1 MSSVPVQFL
10 IYVMPEPVCSQAPV
24 IMSFVGCLEASVGIP
39 KIFNITVLNTCNN
52 NDTTVTDLMVSRN
65 INGMQAG
72 NLTISSNNLSLSSM
86 TFTWTP
92 QANQIGSQQMCLIAY
107 TE

>member
-10 IYVMPEPVCSQAPV
+10 IYVMPEPGCLQAPS
-24 IMSFVGCLEASVGIP
+24 IIAFAGCLEASIGIP
-39 KIFNITVLNTCNN
+39 KIFNITVLNKCDP
-52 NDTTVTDLMVSRN
+52 NDTAVTDLMVSRN

-72 NLTISSNNLSLSSM
+72 NLTTSLNNLSLSSM

-92 QANQIGSQQMCLIAY
+92 QANQIGSQQMCVIAY

>member
-10 IYVMPEPVCSQAPV
+10 IYVMPEPICSQAPS
-24 IMSFVGCLEASVGIP
+24 IMPFAGCLEASVGIP
-39 KIFNITVLNTCNN
+39 KIFDISVLNTCNN
-52 NDTTVTDLMVSRN
+52 NDTSVTDLMVSRN

-86 TFTWTP
+86 TFTWMP